1 MDPRAPSLPASDST
15 GASRRWIRV
24 RHGRSLSMVG
34 YRVMVGVKGT
44 EMVPVPLDHP
54 MIRTARAI
62 GLCLGD

>member
-1 MDPRAPSLPASDST
+1 
-15 GASRRWIRV
+15 
-24 RHGRSLSMVG
+24 MVG